1 MYRKHKL
8 GSSTIASEATEE
20 VANSGQEMLDK
31 PYIRFGDAAKFETYS
46 KVRELFLS
54 SLLCFKHETQM

>member
-1 MYRKHKL
+1 MYRKYKL
-8 GSSTIASEATEE
+8 GSSTFASEATVE

-31 PYIRFGDAAKFETYS
+31 PYIRFGDAAKYGTYS

-54 SLLCFKHETQM
+54 SLLCFNT